1 MMESHDS
8 SFPLR
13 RPFSTTLMPSGAI
26 VMVYVLSP
34 CASSRLID
42 LSSLVAIGCLAV
54 ETIRAKLAREHQRC
68 QWRRV
73 YRYMAGATPG
83 PASPWASPAGTL
95 QDVLLRIHP
104 RSGQPAGAAP
114 SEAALPVE
122 IQQVRKE
129 PGQVRWRPR
138 RSAERWDRSATAS
151 ASGPCAPKATIDT
164 EPTGQPKR

>member
-34 CASSRLID
+34 CASLRLID

-73 YRYMAGATPG
+73 YRYMAVAAAGDSAPYPCPG
-83 PASPWASPAGTL
+83 RRFRRVLADEPSP
-95 QDVLLRIHP
+95 
-104 RSGQPAGAAP
+104 
-114 SEAALPVE
+114 
-122 IQQVRKE
+122 
-129 PGQVRWRPR
+129 
-138 RSAERWDRSATAS
+138 
-151 ASGPCAPKATIDT
+151 
-164 EPTGQPKR
+164 

>member
-73 YRYMAGATPG
+73 YRYMAV
-83 PASPWASPAGTL
+83 SP
-95 QDVLLRIHP
+95 P
-104 RSGQPAGAAP
+104 R
-114 SEAALPVE
+114 
-122 IQQVRKE
+122 
-129 PGQVRWRPR
+129 
-138 RSAERWDRSATAS
+138 
-151 ASGPCAPKATIDT
+151 
-164 EPTGQPKR
+164 QPKTPQLHSHHTMSSLSDVCLQKKPNEPDMDPLSED

>member
-73 YRYMAGATPG
+73 YRYMAVAAAGD
-83 PASPWASPAGTL
+83 SPPSACAVPRIRRGLAKETSPKDGTS
-95 QDVLLRIHP
+95 VTH
-104 RSGQPAGAAP
+104 
-114 SEAALPVE
+114 E
-122 IQQVRKE
+122 IEDQ
-129 PGQVRWRPR
+129 
-138 RSAERWDRSATAS
+138 T
-151 ASGPCAPKATIDT
+151 
-164 EPTGQPKR
+164 

>member
-73 YRYMAGATPG
+73 YRYMAVA
-83 PASPWASPAGTL
+83 AAG
-95 QDVLLRIHP
+95 D
-104 RSGQPAGAAP
+104 
-114 SEAALPVE
+114 
-122 IQQVRKE
+122 
-129 PGQVRWRPR
+129 
-138 RSAERWDRSATAS
+138 SATFA
-151 ASGPCAPKATIDT
+151 CAVRGVGRLLANP
-164 EPTGQPKR
+164 PSP